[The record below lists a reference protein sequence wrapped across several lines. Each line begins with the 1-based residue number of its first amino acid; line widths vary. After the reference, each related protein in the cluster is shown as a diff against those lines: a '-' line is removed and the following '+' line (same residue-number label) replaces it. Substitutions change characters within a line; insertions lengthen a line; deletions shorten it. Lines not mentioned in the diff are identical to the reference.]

1 VPSPDLPPE
10 NPADTVLRERLGAA
24 WRAFRAPGRELPAG
38 DTLRA
43 LEGRV
48 AALEDIQ
55 TRRELEWAETKSA
68 LDRMLKRFAALDQRA
83 RAREDETNGAAPRN
97 RDQLRELMRQKGYL
111 KGE

>member
-1 VPSPDLPPE
+1 M
-10 NPADTVLRERLGAA
+10 PARSVRE
-24 WRAFRAPGRELPAG
+24 
-38 DTLRA
+38 

-55 TRRELEWAETKSA
+55 VRRELEWAETKQA

-83 RAREDETNGAAPRN
+83 RERESENGAAPKN
-97 RDQLRELMRQKGYL
+97 REQVRELMRQKGYL